1 MVYSFINEHKNIFAV
16 RTMCRVLDVTL
27 SGYYAWTR
35 RPKSSRTEENSRIVT
50 AIKEIHKE
58 SHGTYGSPRIAA
70 ALKQRGIKCSR
81 PRVARLMREMSIQA
95 KCAKKFKVTTD
106 SNHKEPIA
114 LNFLGQDFSPD
125 MPFEAWTSDITYLW
139 TDGGWQYLT
148 VIMELFNREIIGYS
162 LSRSLSTETTVIPAL
177 EMAVMHRPPPEGV
190 LFHSDRGVQYASKSF
205 RKKLSEYRMIQS
217 MSGKGNC
224 YDNAATESF
233 FKTLKSDWIYG
244 KRIRNKGELQKSLFE
259 YIHVFYN
266 RKRIHSTLGYLS
278 PAEHLRKYYQSR
290 SLAS

>member
-1 MVYSFINEHKNIFAV
+1 
-16 RTMCRVLDVTL
+16 MCRVLEVTV

-35 RPKSSRTEENSRIVT
+35 RPKSSRTEENSRIMT

-70 ALKQRGIKCSR
+70 ALKRRGIKCSR
-81 PRVARLMREMSIQA
+81 PRVTRLMQEMGIQA
-95 KCAKKFKVTTD
+95 KCARKFKVTTD
-106 SNHKEPIA
+106 SNHNEPIA
-114 LNFLGQDFSPD
+114 LNYLDQDFSPD
-125 MPFEAWTSDITYLW
+125 MPFEVWTSDITYLW
-139 TDGGWQYLT
+139 TDSGWQYLT
-148 VIMELFNREIIGYS
+148 VLMELFNREIIGYS
-162 LSRSLSTETTVIPAL
+162 LSSSLSTETTVIPAL
-177 EMAVMHRPPPEGV
+177 EMAVLHRQPPAGV

-205 RKKLSEYRMIQS
+205 REKLSEYQMIQS

-244 KRIRNKGELQKSLFE
+244 KRIRNKEELQKSLFE

-266 RKRIHSTLGYLS
+266 RKRLHSTLRYRSPVEYL
-278 PAEHLRKYYQSR
+278 RNYYQSR